1 VDAAYL
7 VREGEDAAQIIE
19 LRRFGFAR
27 TPATMDHSHLLLR
40 PPPPS
45 PKSSS
50 PPERSPPEPSP

>member
-1 VDAAYL
+1 

-40 PPPPS
+40 PPAPS

-50 PPERSPPEPSP
+50 PPARSP